1 MSTKDNA
8 TANLYRQCQKQIATL
23 KNSPSFAMSL
33 GAKELFHTNFLAF
46 VLKDQTQSLD
56 PIRTELRRA
65 LGFECLKGELTSC
78 EVWRESNNFD
88 LVIGKRPRIP
98 V

>member
-1 MSTKDNA
+1 
-8 TANLYRQCQKQIATL
+8 
-23 KNSPSFAMSL
+23 MSL

-56 PIRTELRRA
+56 PLRTELRRA

-88 LVIGKRPRIP
+88 LVIVPILAEDSSLRSRALIIGSSGNRVGKLRAKDA
-98 V
+98 